1 MGAPW
6 CEPGRARSLTNPVQ
20 VTLTRAFRIGQF
32 EVTQNEWTNLG
43 LPNPSGVNP
52 DGTGDCIDNDCPVGK
67 ITWVEALAFTNL
79 LSSHAGLPE
88 CYVLEGCTGEVGRGM
103 LCSTVRSANAS
114 IYDCRGYRLPTGA
127 EWEYA
132 ARAGTKTAFY
142 AGDIAAG
149 SEWNCGGDP
158 ALTSIA
164 WYCANAGGTTHRVG
178 GKQPNAWGLYDILG
192 NAYEWVGST
201 GPGGEGYGEG
211 PYVDHGASLDL
222 SGLLDGPN
230 VPLANHG
237 QNRGGY
243 YSSRPTQLRVG
254 GGVPYFPNFTWPGFG
269 LRLAQTLVSPSKRQT
284 APSRSKSPR

>member
-6 CEPGRARSLTNPVQ
+6 CEPGRSRARTDPVQ

-79 LSSHAGLPE
+79 LSSHVGLPE

-103 LCSTVRSANAS
+103 LCSTARSANAS

-132 ARAGTKTAFY
+132 ARRYEDGILCRRHRCRLGVELRWRSRT
-142 AGDIAAG
+142 DV
-149 SEWNCGGDP
+149 
-158 ALTSIA
+158 
-164 WYCANAGGTTHRVG
+164 HRVVWRERG
-178 GKQPNAWGLYDILG
+178 WRHAPRGREA
-192 NAYEWVGST
+192 AECVGS
-201 GPGGEGYGEG
+201 
-211 PYVDHGASLDL
+211 L
-222 SGLLDGPN
+222 
-230 VPLANHG
+230 
-237 QNRGGY
+237 
-243 YSSRPTQLRVG
+243 
-254 GGVPYFPNFTWPGFG
+254 
-269 LRLAQTLVSPSKRQT
+269 
-284 APSRSKSPR
+284 